1 MNFLT
6 ELSDHSIWISLGLLF
21 LALELLTVGFFFFF
35 LGIGSLFTGLL
46 LLLNVDLSVSS
57 QITTAVL
64 ISLGSLLVLRNP
76 MKKWFNS
83 NKNGGYHD
91 FEGTI
96 IEVSTWNTT
105 HQIGTAIFRGTQW
118 QLRSNSELSAG
129 QQVKILEV
137 DGITLVVE
145 GV

>member
-1 MNFLT
+1 MNILN
-6 ELSDHSIWISLGLLF
+6 EISDHTVWISLGLLF

-35 LGIGSLFTGLL
+35 LGIGSLVTGFILL
-46 LLLNVDLSVSS
+46 TDIELSISA
-57 QITTAVL
+57 QIILAVL

-76 MKKWFNS
+76 LKKWFNS

-96 IEVSTWNTT
+96 IEVSTWNTSHRT
-105 HQIGTAIFRGTQW
+105 GTALFRGTHW
-118 QLRSNSELSAG
+118 QLKSTSDLSVG

-137 DGITLVVE
+137 EGITLVVE

>member
-1 MNFLT
+1 MSVLS
-6 ELSDHSIWISLGLLF
+6 ELNDYSIWFSLGLLF

-35 LGIGSLFTGLL
+35 LGIGSLLTGLL
-46 LLLNVDLSVSS
+46 LLLNIDLSISA
-57 QITTAVL
+57 QITSAVL
-64 ISLGSLLVLRNP
+64 ISLGSLLALRNP

-96 IEVSTWNTT
+96 IEVSTWNTA
-105 HQIGTAIFRGTQW
+105 HQTGTAIFRGTQW
-118 QLRSNSELSAG
+118 QLKSNSQLSAG

>member
-1 MNFLT
+1 MSVLS
-6 ELSDHSIWISLGLLF
+6 ELNDYSIWFSLGLLF

-35 LGIGSLFTGLL
+35 LGIGSLLTGLL
-46 LLLNVDLSVSS
+46 LLLNIDLSISA
-57 QITTAVL
+57 QITSAVL
-64 ISLGSLLVLRNP
+64 ISLGSLLALRNP

-96 IEVSTWNTT
+96 IEVSTWNSA
-105 HQIGTAIFRGTQW
+105 HQTGTAIFRGTQW
-118 QLRSNSELSAG
+118 QLKSNSQLSAG